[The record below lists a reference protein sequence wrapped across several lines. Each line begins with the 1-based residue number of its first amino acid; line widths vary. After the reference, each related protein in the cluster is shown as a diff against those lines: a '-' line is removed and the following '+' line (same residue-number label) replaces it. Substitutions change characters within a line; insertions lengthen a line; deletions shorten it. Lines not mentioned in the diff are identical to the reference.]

1 VKAQIVAYKECK
13 MVSMKQD
20 KQVYKDNKRV
30 LLISPPYLTSFSS
43 VQIDPPLGLLYLGTV
58 LSKNDYEVKILDAT
72 LYGKIKLANGLYLH
86 GMSNNEIVKYA
97 KKYNPKIIGL
107 GCLFSA
113 KWRSL
118 LSIADDLKKE
128 LSDIFVVAGG
138 IYPSMEPEK
147 SIDHDNIDFCI
158 IGEAENSFLDLCNQI
173 SKYNS
178 VIDIDESGFNL
189 IKNIDGIVYKKNENI
204 YINPKQKYIE
214 KLDELP
220 FPDYNLLEAG
230 INPYFERRLFVG
242 NFRLNKMHLS
252 ILTSR
257 SCPNKC
263 SFCNMRFVHGDKIR
277 YRSAESVISEIEK
290 LHTEYKISHFLFED
304 DNVSLNRK
312 RFIDICQ
319 QIINLDFKIKWA
331 SENGLMV
338 NTLDDEVISL
348 MAKSGCVF
356 VGIGVESGN
365 EKIRSQVIGKPI
377 KLNKIEKVFYAL
389 KKNNIFTQMFIII
402 GFYEDNDETIEDS
415 IKLIMNIK
423 PDVVS
428 IHILQVYPRTE
439 LFDRYQS
446 LKLISKDYDICNL
459 FDELSCQNL
468 ELYQGYS
475 QNVIRWE
482 KNLKK
487 VHFDML
493 LKDPLNFLKYYDYF
507 LPKVIYKFGIIL
519 EYLVSRCINWL
530 VRKEQKD

>member
-1 VKAQIVAYKECK
+1 
-13 MVSMKQD
+13 MVSMRVD
-20 KQVYKDNKRV
+20 KQFLKNNNRV

-43 VQIDPPLGLLYLGTV
+43 VQIDPPAGLLYLGTV
-58 LSKNDYEVKILDAT
+58 LSKNGYEVKILDAT
-72 LYGKIKLANGLYLH
+72 LYGKVKLANGLYLH

-97 KKYNPKIIGL
+97 NKYNPKIIGL
-107 GCLFSA
+107 GCLFSS

-128 LSDIFVVAGG
+128 LSDIFIVAGG

-147 SIDHDNIDFCI
+147 SIIHDNIDFCI

-173 SKYNS
+173 SKYNN
-178 VIDIDESGFNL
+178 VNDIDESGFNL
-189 IKNIDGIVYKKNENI
+189 IKDIDGIVYKNNGNI

-214 KLDELP
+214 NLDELP
-220 FPDYNLLEAG
+220 FPDYNLLEGG
-230 INPYFERRLFVG
+230 INSYFERRLFVG
-242 NFRLNKMHLS
+242 NFRLDKRHLS

-263 SFCNMRFVHGDKIR
+263 SFCNMRFVHGDRIR
-277 YRSAESVISEIEK
+277 YRSSESVVSEIK
-290 LHTEYKISHFLFED
+290 TLHNEYKISHFLFED

-312 RFIDICQ
+312 RFIDMCQ

-356 VGIGVESGN
+356 VGIAVESGN

-377 KLNKIEKVFYAL
+377 KPEKIEKVFYAL

-428 IHILQVYPRTE
+428 IHILQIYPRTE
-439 LFDRYQS
+439 LFNRYKS
-446 LKLISKDYDICNL
+446 LKLINDDYDIGNL
-459 FDELSCQNL
+459 FDELSNQNI
-468 ELYQGYS
+468 ELYRGYS
-475 QNVIRWE
+475 ENVIRWE
-482 KNLKK
+482 KKLKK

-493 LKDPLNFLKYYDYF
+493 LKNPLNIMKYYDYF
-507 LPKVIYKFGIIL
+507 IPKVVHKFKIIL
-519 EYLVSRCINWL
+519 KYLGSKGINWL
-530 VRKEQKD
+530 VAKEKRY